1 MFKRRHNLIA
11 PSAVTPPVTEQRSV
25 LLAGRHVVYT
35 LKRSHKR
42 RSIGLRIDDRGL
54 VVNMPKLATEHWLNE
69 VLQLRASWLLE
80 KLDKRSAHKPQCWQ
94 DGQTIPYL
102 GNTLMLRAEHVARPI
117 HQGDQLRVQ
126 ADAIE
131 QQVAVWY
138 RQQAMQ
144 LFAARVAHYAAVLGV
159 TPAAL
164 GLSTAR
170 TLWGCCNSRGQIRLN
185 VKLIQLPES
194 LIDYVVVHELAHLRQ
209 MNHSAAFW
217 LVVKSV
223 CPDYVR
229 LRLELKGCRL

>member
-1 MFKRRHNLIA
+1 MFKRLP
-11 PSAVTPPVTEQRSV
+11 PSAVTPPVTEQRTV
-25 LLAGRHVVYT
+25 LLAGRHIVYT

-54 VVNMPKLATEHWLNE
+54 IVSMPKLASERWLSE
-69 VLQLRASWLLE
+69 VLQLRAAWLLE
-80 KLDKRSAHKPQCWQ
+80 KLDERSAHKPQCWQ
-94 DGQTIPYL
+94 DGQSIPYL
-102 GNTLMLRAEHVARPI
+102 GTTLMLRAVHVACPT
-117 HQGDQLRVQ
+117 HQGDQLWVQ
-126 ADAIE
+126 AEAIE
-131 QQVAVWY
+131 QQVAAWY

-164 GLSTAR
+164 GLSTAK
-170 TLWGCCNSRGQIRLN
+170 TLWGSCNSRGQIRLN
-185 VKLIQLPES
+185 VKLIKLPLC

-217 LVVKSV
+217 HVVKSV
-223 CPDYVR
+223 CPDYGR